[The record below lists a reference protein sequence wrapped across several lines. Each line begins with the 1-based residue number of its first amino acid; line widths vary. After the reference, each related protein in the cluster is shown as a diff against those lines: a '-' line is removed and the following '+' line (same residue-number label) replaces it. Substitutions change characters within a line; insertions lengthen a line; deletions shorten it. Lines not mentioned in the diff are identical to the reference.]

1 MRKDEAEKLE
11 LALDGVM
18 ANLET
23 LRVVIGQLITEIPL
37 ERRTEPQITG
47 QPSDSNICLHE
58 NIRQIETMGGT
69 KSYCFDCDHAE

>member
-1 MRKDEAEKLE
+1 MRKDEADKLQ

-23 LRVVIGQLITEIPL
+23 LRVVIGQLVTEIPL
-37 ERRTEPQITG
+37 ERRTEPIITE
-47 QPSDSNICLHE
+47 QSVDSNVCSHE